1 MTTDA
6 VTVIYNPTAARG
18 RAARRIDAV
27 SAAFDRH
34 GLAHRLEPS
43 REAGG
48 VETAVWQAAMD
59 GATRIIVAGGDGSVH
74 EAANGLMRASRETA
88 LGVVP
93 LGTGNDFAKACS
105 IPQDASDAAEL
116 LAERIR
122 HGVPPRTIDVGR
134 MNGRYFINGAGIG
147 FDARVSEIA
156 DGIRWPIGDLVY
168 LVAVFRGLLEG
179 CCTPSLTLEYNGL
192 IRHGPLTLASISNG
206 SWVGG
211 MFPIAPM
218 ARNDDG
224 QFELVFADPLSRL
237 AVMALLPSLLQG
249 KHIGRKAIHHAA
261 VTSCRIRAEVP
272 LASHLDGENQ
282 PPATEFEIE
291 LLPEALRLA

>member
-6 VTVIYNPTAARG
+6 VAVIYNPIAARG
-18 RAARRIDAV
+18 RAARRIAAV
-27 SAAFDRH
+27 SEAFDRH

-43 REAGG
+43 RAAGG
-48 VETAVWQAAMD
+48 IETAAWQAATD

-105 IPQDASDAAEL
+105 IPPDADDAAEL

-122 HGVPPRTIDVGR
+122 DGAPPRTIDVGR
-134 MNGRYFINGAGIG
+134 MNGRYFVNGAGIG

-156 DGIRWPIGDLVY
+156 DGMQWPIGDLVY

-179 CCTPSLTLEYNGL
+179 YCTPPLTLEYNGVV
-192 IRHGPLTLASISNG
+192 RHGPLALASISNG
-206 SWVGG
+206 PWVGG

-237 AVMALLPSLLQG
+237 QVMALLPGLLQG

-261 VTSCRIRAEVP
+261 VTSCRIHAELP
-272 LASHLDGENQ
+272 LTSHLDGENQ
-282 PPATEFEIE
+282 PLATDFEIE
-291 LLPEALRLA
+291 LLPEALLLV